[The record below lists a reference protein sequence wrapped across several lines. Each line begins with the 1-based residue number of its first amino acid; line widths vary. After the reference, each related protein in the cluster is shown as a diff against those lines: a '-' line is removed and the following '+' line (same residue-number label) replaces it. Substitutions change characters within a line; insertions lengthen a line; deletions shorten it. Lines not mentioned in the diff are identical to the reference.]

1 MNTKGLKVKANIKK
15 HFVCGGVILLCYVY
29 LFTHEISDA
38 EIYGFWAGLWQG
50 GIFLPKFIISL
61 FLDNVK
67 FIAKNRTLGYDIA
80 FFFVNIVSLFY
91 FVAVIIKSRRE
102 KHQSFSL
109 LDLMMLCLIIHTL
122 PTFLEIFQRK
132 ISVVQVEVLC
142 YFYSKQKYYV

>member
-1 MNTKGLKVKANIKK
+1 MNTKGLKVKAKIKK

-29 LFTHEISDA
+29 LLTHEISDA

-91 FVAVIIKSRRE
+91 FVAVIIKSKRE

-109 LDLMMLCLIIHTL
+109 FDLMILCLINHT
-122 PTFLEIFQRK
+122 F
-132 ISVVQVEVLC
+132 
-142 YFYSKQKYYV
+142 